1 VTRPDVAPGEL
12 LELALEAAR
21 AASAHIR
28 ERRTHGVSVADTKS
42 SDVDVVTLAD
52 RESEELIRR
61 LVLDRRPDD
70 AFLGE
75 ETGTASGSTGVRWV
89 VDPIDGTVNYLYG
102 LPEYSVSVAVE
113 RDGVVVAGVVV
124 NAATGVE
131 YVATVGEAR
140 RDGLPLGVRGP
151 APLHQRLVITGFG
164 YDAAKRAVQAAAVAR
179 LLPHVRDIRRLGSCA
194 LDLCHLA
201 EGSADAYVE
210 EGVNL
215 WDYAAG
221 AFIATQAGARWELHP
236 GAYGTDA
243 LVAAPA
249 HGFDELLTAV
259 REAGFLATRGPGLSP
274 PRRQGAEPRT
284 ARE

>member
-1 VTRPDVAPGEL
+1 VTDPTDRPDAIAL
-12 LELALEAAR
+12 RDLALDAAR
-21 AASAHIR
+21 AAAALVR
-28 ERRTHGVSVADTKS
+28 ERRTGGVHVTDTKT
-42 SDVDVVTLAD
+42 SDVDVVTQTD
-52 RESEELIRR
+52 RDSEALIRR
-61 LVLDRRPDD
+61 MVLEQRPDD

-75 ETGTASGSTGVRWV
+75 ETGTAAGTSGVRWI

-102 LPEYSVSVAVE
+102 LPEYSVSVAAEVGGE
-113 RDGVVVAGVVV
+113 VVAGVVV

-131 YVATVGEAR
+131 YVATAGDAR
-140 RDGLPLGVRGP
+140 RDGVRLRVRGP

-201 EGSADAYVE
+201 EGSTDAYVE

-221 AFIATQAGARWELHP
+221 AFIAAQAGARWELHL
-236 GAYGTDA
+236 GAYGTQA
-243 LVAAPA
+243 LIATPA
-249 HGFDELLTAV
+249 HGFDEFFGAV
-259 REAGFLATRGPGLSP
+259 REAGFLAAANSLEGVAHTP
-274 PRRQGAEPRT
+274 
-284 ARE
+284 